1 MVHIKKIF
9 LISFFLILIS
19 CEKDKTYILV
29 EPGKVEIE
37 NIYSVST
44 NKKWSQFQ
52 QEEYNFLFWTVDG
65 YTLDRIL
72 FFKPLEEGKSLFDH
86 DSYFTKESEKRPIF
100 NSKMN
105 KFEMKE
111 FFDDCIIWSREFT
124 SFETTNLENYK
135 IGNVEGISFDIKA
148 QNELGLNY
156 RGFAV
161 AGIKDKKFYSV
172 YFIATEMEF
181 YRKYKE
187 EAKKII
193 SSIKIL

>member
-1 MVHIKKIF
+1 MALIKKIF
-9 LISFFLILIS
+9 LISFFLVLIS
-19 CEKDKTYILV
+19 CKPDEPYILV
-29 EPGKVEIE
+29 EPGKVEV
-37 NIYSVST
+37 NKIYSVR
-44 NKKWSQFQ
+44 
-52 QEEYNFLFWTVDG
+52 TVDG
-65 YTLDRIL
+65 YTLDRIV

-86 DSYFTKESEKRPIF
+86 DSYFTKESDKRPIF

-124 SFETTNLENYK
+124 NFETTNLENYK
-135 IGNVEGISFDIKA
+135 IGSVEGISFDIKA

>member
-1 MVHIKKIF
+1 MVFIKKIF
-9 LISFFLILIS
+9 LISFLLILIS
-19 CEKDKTYILV
+19 CEGDKTYILV

-52 QEEYNFLFWTVDG
+52 DKGYKFLFWTVDG
-65 YTLDRIL
+65 YTLERIV
-72 FFKPLEEGKSLFDH
+72 FFKPLEDGRSLFDH
-86 DSYFTKESEKRPIF
+86 DSLFTKENKKRPIF

-111 FFDDCIIWSREFT
+111 FFEDCILWTREFT
-124 SFETTNLENYK
+124 NFETVNIENYK
-135 IGNVEGISFDIKA
+135 INDVEGISFDIKA

-156 RGFAV
+156 KGFAIV
-161 AGIKDKKFYSV
+161 GIKNKKFYSV

-181 YRKYKE
+181 YGKYKE

>member
-1 MVHIKKIF
+1 MVFIKKIF
-9 LISFFLILIS
+9 LISFLLILIS

-52 QEEYNFLFWTVDG
+52 DKGYKFLFWTVDG
-65 YTLDRIL
+65 YTLERIV
-72 FFKPLEEGKSLFDH
+72 FFKPLEDGTSLFDH
-86 DSYFTKESEKRPIF
+86 DSLFTKENKKRPIF

-111 FFDDCIIWSREFT
+111 FFEDCIHWTREFT
-124 SFETTNLENYK
+124 NFETVNIENYK
-135 IGNVEGISFDIKA
+135 INDVEGISFDIKA

-156 RGFAV
+156 KGFAIV
-161 AGIKDKKFYSV
+161 GIKNKKFYSV

-181 YRKYKE
+181 YGKYKE

>member
-1 MVHIKKIF
+1 MVFIKKIF
-9 LISFFLILIS
+9 LISFLLILIS
-19 CEKDKTYILV
+19 CEGDKTYILV

-52 QEEYNFLFWTVDG
+52 DKGYKFLFWTVDG
-65 YTLDRIL
+65 YTLERIV
-72 FFKPLEEGKSLFDH
+72 FFKPLEDGRSLFDH
-86 DSYFTKESEKRPIF
+86 DSLFTKENKKRPIF

-124 SFETTNLENYK
+124 NFETTNLENYK
-135 IGNVEGISFDIKA
+135 IGDVEGISFDIKA

-181 YRKYKE
+181 YGKYKE

>member
-1 MVHIKKIF
+1 MVFIKKIF
-9 LISFFLILIS
+9 LISFLLILTS
-19 CEKDKTYILV
+19 CEGDKTYILV

-52 QEEYNFLFWTVDG
+52 DKGYKFLFWTVDG
-65 YTLDRIL
+65 YTLERIV
-72 FFKPLEEGKSLFDH
+72 FFKPLEDGRSLFDH
-86 DSYFTKESEKRPIF
+86 DSLFTKENKKRPIF

-111 FFDDCIIWSREFT
+111 FFEDCILWTREFAN
-124 SFETTNLENYK
+124 FETANIKNYK
-135 IGNVEGISFDIKA
+135 IDDVEGISFDIKA

-156 RGFAV
+156 KGFAIV
-161 AGIKDKKFYSV
+161 GIKNKKFYSV

-181 YRKYKE
+181 YGKYKE

>member
-1 MVHIKKIF
+1 MVFIKKIF
-9 LISFFLILIS
+9 LISFLLILTS
-19 CEKDKTYILV
+19 CEGDKTYILV

-52 QEEYNFLFWTVDG
+52 DKGYKFLFWTVDG
-65 YTLDRIL
+65 YTLERIV
-72 FFKPLEEGKSLFDH
+72 FFKPLEDGRSLFDH
-86 DSYFTKESEKRPIF
+86 DSLFTKENKKRPIF

-111 FFDDCIIWSREFT
+111 FFEDCILWTREFT
-124 SFETTNLENYK
+124 NFETVNIKNYK
-135 IGNVEGISFDIKA
+135 INDVEGISFDIKA

-156 RGFAV
+156 KGFAIV
-161 AGIKDKKFYSV
+161 GIKNKKFYSV

-181 YRKYKE
+181 YGKYKE

>member
-1 MVHIKKIF
+1 MVFIKKIF
-9 LISFFLILIS
+9 LISFLLILIS

-52 QEEYNFLFWTVDG
+52 DKGYKFLFWTVDG
-65 YTLDRIL
+65 YTLERIV
-72 FFKPLEEGKSLFDH
+72 FFKPLEDGRSLFDH
-86 DSYFTKESEKRPIF
+86 DSLFTKENKKRPIF

-124 SFETTNLENYK
+124 NFETTNLENYT
-135 IGNVEGISFDIKA
+135 IGSVEGISFDIKA

-181 YRKYKE
+181 YGKYKE